1 MKRPSFI
8 QGVGVAGGLAFAA
21 AAFVVALGPILVVS
35 TLGRLLIP
43 ALALAYIL
51 YLFGRS
57 PERTGRVTVLC
68 LWAVLAI
75 AAWLFIASF
84 PVYVLT
90 HAAAI
95 WLVRSLYFHGGV
107 LTSLLDLG
115 LTAFASAF
123 AAGVFLHTGSVLLA
137 TWCFFLSQA
146 VFVGIPPSFAPGE
159 VRQHTPTDFDRAS
172 RQADAALRQLIA
184 RH

>member
-1 MKRPSFI
+1 MKRPSFM
-8 QGVGVAGGLAFAA
+8 QGVGVAGGLALAA
-21 AAFVVALGPILVVS
+21 AAFVVALGPMLVVS
-35 TLGRLLIP
+35 TLARLLVP

-51 YLFGRS
+51 YLLGRS
-57 PERTGRVTVLC
+57 PERTGRVTVLA
-68 LWAVLAI
+68 LWALLAI
-75 AAWLFIASF
+75 GAWLLIASF
-84 PVYVLT
+84 PLYVIT

-95 WLVRSLYFHGGV
+95 WLVRSLYFHSGV
-107 LTSLLDLG
+107 LTSLLDLA

-123 AAGVFLHTGSVLLA
+123 ATGVFLHTGSVLLA

-146 VFVGIPPSFAPGE
+146 VFVGIPASFAPSAA
-159 VRQHTPTDFDRAS
+159 RQTTSTNFDRAS